1 MNVSVITDLTPT
13 QYELIRIGIQCDETK
28 IVAIADIRIYN
39 AGDRAMTTH
48 NLDITLTPDEEQML
62 TRLIDRELGAFET
75 RDKLTK
81 YVPPK
86 EEIPTQ

>member
-1 MNVSVITDLTPT
+1 VSVITDLTPT
-13 QYELIRIGIQCDETK
+13 QYELVRIGIQCDETK
-28 IVAIADIRIYN
+28 ITAIADVRIYN
-39 AGDRAMTTH
+39 AGDHAMVIH
-48 NLDITLTPDEEQML
+48 NLSITLTPDEEQML

-86 EEIPTQ
+86 EDVPTP

>member
-1 MNVSVITDLTPT
+1 MSVITDLTPT
-13 QYELIRIGIQCDETK
+13 QYELIRVGIQRDETE
-28 IVAIADIRIYN
+28 ITAIADIRIYN
-39 AGDRAMTTH
+39 ADDRAMVIH
-48 NLDITLTPDEEQML
+48 NLNITSTPDEKQML

-86 EEIPTQ
+86 EEVPTP